1 MVVLSVILGVL
12 LMIGGFACIF
22 TPLATFFTT
31 GYFLCALMLVFGI
44 VGIVRAFQKKADVFE
59 IIVSILAIIVGLIAL
74 FRPGSSLVF
83 DGVILIFI
91 ACWFLVEGIAMI
103 VEGVKSRATNR
114 HWWVNPLVGKSDRR
128 YPRHHRWYYR
138 FCQSDVYSHY
148 CRHSAWSVLHP
159 DRNHSDFFGICIR
172 RRKLKYRQTLAIS
185 VID

>member
-91 ACWFLVEGIAMI
+91 ACWFLVAFANPMFTAVTAGVLLGLFFIQIGI
-103 VEGVKSRATNR
+103 
-114 HWWVNPLVGKSDRR
+114 
-128 YPRHHRWYYR
+128 
-138 FCQSDVYSHY
+138 
-148 CRHSAWSVLHP
+148 
-159 DRNHSDFFGICIR
+159 
-172 RRKLKYRQTLAIS
+172 TLIS
-185 VID
+185 LAFASEEEN

>member
-74 FRPGSSLVF
+74 FRPGSSLV
-83 DGVILIFI
+83 
-91 ACWFLVEGIAMI
+91 MI
-103 VEGVKSRATNR
+103 VEGVKSRATNS
-114 HWWVNPLVGKSDRR
+114 HWWVNLIVGILGIIVGIIAFAN
-128 YPRHHRWYYR
+128 PM
-138 FCQSDVYSHY
+138 FT
-148 CRHSAWSVLHP
+148 AITAGILLGL
-159 DRNHSDFFGICIR
+159 FFIQIGI
-172 RRKLKYRQTLAIS
+172 TLIS
-185 VID
+185 LAFASEEEN

>member
-44 VGIVRAFQKKADVFE
+44 VGIVRAFQKRADVFE

-103 VEGVKSRATNR
+103 VEGVKSRATNSN
-114 HWWVNPLVGKSDRR
+114 WWVNLIVGILGII
-128 YPRHHRWYYR
+128 
-138 FCQSDVYSHY
+138 VGIYSHY
-148 CRHSAWSVLHP
+148 SRYSAWSVLHP

>member
-44 VGIVRAFQKKADVFE
+44 VGIVRAKADVFE

-103 VEGVKSRATNR
+103 VEGVKSRATNSN
-114 HWWVNPLVGKSDRR
+114 WWVNLIVGILGIIVGIIAFANPMFTAVTADM
-128 YPRHHRWYYR
+128 
-138 FCQSDVYSHY
+138 
-148 CRHSAWSVLHP
+148 LLGL
-159 DRNHSDFFGICIR
+159 FFIQIGI
-172 RRKLKYRQTLAIS
+172 TLIS
-185 VID
+185 LAFASEEEN

>member
-103 VEGVKSRATNR
+103 VEGVKSKATNSN
-114 HWWVNPLVGKSDRR
+114 WWVNLIVGILGIIVGIIAFAN
-128 YPRHHRWYYR
+128 PM
-138 FCQSDVYSHY
+138 FTAVT
-148 CRHSAWSVLHP
+148 AGVLLGL
-159 DRNHSDFFGICIR
+159 FFIQIGI
-172 RRKLKYRQTLAIS
+172 TLIS
-185 VID
+185 LAFATEEEN